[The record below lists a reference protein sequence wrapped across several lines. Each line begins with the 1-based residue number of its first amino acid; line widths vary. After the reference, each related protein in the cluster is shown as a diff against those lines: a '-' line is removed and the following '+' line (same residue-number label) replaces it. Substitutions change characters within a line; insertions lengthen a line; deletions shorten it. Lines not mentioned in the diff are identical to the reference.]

1 MNIRSFFLLL
11 GLAFILRPPAHAQT
25 YSPDSLYTGAKGYIE
40 YLPGTLP
47 LIFAAS
53 HGGDLDPAT
62 IPDRSCPGCVTTT
75 DLNTQELA
83 RQIRQALFERTG
95 CYPHVVINRL
105 KRTKL
110 DANRDLAEAALGNPE
125 AEQAWRDFH
134 FFLEKA
140 KTQIEESPAKRGL
153 FIDLHGHG
161 HTIQRLELGY
171 LISASMLR
179 QSDDALNLPETVN
192 QSSIRE
198 LVAGNRQQLTHAGL
212 IRGTTGLG
220 TLLEQEGYPS
230 VPSLGDP
237 APKTGDAYFS
247 GGYNTERHGS
257 VAAEAKI
264 DAIQI
269 ECNFQGVRDTEI
281 SREFFAAAMAKT
293 LLAYLKEHFYELLP
307 ECRTTGA
314 SEPALP
320 VGSFYPNPGCGV
332 IHFDPGDQSL
342 LQGMQLEVF
351 RADGKSQA
359 RFPEVPQEIQFSPAQ
374 FPNGVYW
381 LVFYQFGRVV
391 SRTAWVQN
399 CQ

>member
-1 MNIRSFFLLL
+1 MKNRSLFLLL
-11 GLAFILRPPAHAQT
+11 GMAFILGLSAHAQT

-53 HGGDLDPAT
+53 HGGDLEPAT

-140 KTQIEESPAKRGL
+140 KAQIETAQAKRGL

-161 HTIQRLELGY
+161 HSIQRLELGY
-171 LISASMLR
+171 LLSAASLR
-179 QSDDALNLPETVN
+179 QSDVALNAPEIIN
-192 QSSIRE
+192 QSSIRQ
-198 LVAGNRQQLTHAGL
+198 LVIDNRQQQAHADL
-212 IRGTTGLG
+212 IRGAAGLG

-237 APKTGDAYFS
+237 APKSGEAYFS

-257 VAAEAKI
+257 VTAEAKI

-281 SREFFAAAMAKT
+281 SREFFASALAKT
-293 LLAYLKEHFYELLP
+293 LLAYLKEHYYESLP
-307 ECRTTGA
+307 ECRPTKTSAPDLHIGA
-314 SEPALP
+314 
-320 VGSFYPNPGCGV
+320 FYPNPGCGV
-332 IHFDPGDQSL
+332 IQLDPGDQS

-351 RADGKSQA
+351 RADGKSQV
-359 RFPEVPQEIQFSPAQ
+359 RFPEVPQEILFSPAQ

-381 LVFYQFGRVV
+381 IVLYRSGRVV

-399 CQ
+399 CP